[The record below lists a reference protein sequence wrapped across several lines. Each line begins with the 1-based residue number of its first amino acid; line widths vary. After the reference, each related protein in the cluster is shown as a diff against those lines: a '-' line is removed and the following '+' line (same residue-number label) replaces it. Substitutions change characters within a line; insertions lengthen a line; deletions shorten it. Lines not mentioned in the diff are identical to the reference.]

1 MNMDTAGTLTLMDAQ
16 RIKRSMK
23 RIAHQVAEDN
33 RASKELVLLGI
44 NDRGYAVSV
53 MLCRYL
59 RELLDKPITCSRLE
73 VKKNNTSKTDLSLK
87 DKYVL
92 LVDDVIFSGTTMFEA
107 LKLITQDHTPDEVH
121 TVTLVD
127 RGHRKFP
134 IIARFVGLDLPTK
147 LDEHVHLELKND
159 EPVTVVLEKSLH

>member
-1 MNMDTAGTLTLMDAQ
+1 MDTAGTVTLMNAQ
-16 RIKRSMK
+16 RIRRSLK

-33 RASKELVLLGI
+33 REAKELVILGI
-44 NDRGYAVSV
+44 NRRGYAVSE

-59 RELLDKPITCSRLE
+59 SELMDKQVNCSRLE
-73 VKKNNTSKTDLSLK
+73 VKKESTSKVELSLQK
-87 DKYVL
+87 KYVL

-107 LKLITQDHTPDEVH
+107 LKLITEDHTPDEVH

-159 EPVTVVLEKSLH
+159 EPFSVILEKSLH

>member
-1 MNMDTAGTLTLMDAQ
+1 MNKDTEDTLALMDAK
-16 RIKRSMK
+16 RIERSLK

-33 RASKELVLLGI
+33 KASKELVLLGI
-44 NDRGYAVSV
+44 NKRGYAVSE

-59 RELLDKPITCSRLE
+59 KELLDNPIACSRLK
-73 VKKNNTSKTDLSLK
+73 VKKNSSSNTDFSLQG
-87 DKYVL
+87 KYVL

-107 LKLITQDHTPDEVH
+107 LKLITRDHAPDEVH

-127 RGHRKFP
+127 RGHRKYP

-147 LDEHVHLELKND
+147 LDEHVHLELKNG
-159 EPVTVVLEKSLH
+159 EPFTVILEKSLH